1 MESPHNP
8 NELGA
13 QERAALVAVSLSQRQ
28 ALTWDEIRALS
39 GLTYS
44 GAYYMMTKIARVLP
58 VYYDYES
65 GEWRIID

>member
-8 NELGA
+8 NELSA

-28 ALTWDEIRALS
+28 TLTWDEIKELS

-58 VYYDYES
+58 IYYDYEF
-65 GEWRIID
+65 GQWRVID